1 MGVPCTAILG
11 EQAQQLLHFAHE
23 RRKTLSRLAT
33 IGARFRHDAKGFYGP
48 DSLPSMGKKTAASE
62 GRSACASLHEVPGLA
77 EVETAGDSLGP
88 RRSRTRRHAP
98 GAQGGN

>member
-33 IGARFRHDAKGFYGP
+33 IGRVFVMTPKVFTDRIACHRGQK
-48 DSLPSMGKKTAASE
+48 DSGQRR
-62 GRSACASLHEVPGLA
+62 RSACASLHEVPGLA